1 MQAERWRKSGR
12 TKPNSD
18 LKNEVGIILN
28 RCNMKNLLVVLI
40 FSLMSSVAFAET
52 INNPDKSVNVNSE
65 QEAAVATIAS
75 PVVETNDH
83 FVNNATDEA
92 KECTI
97 RGKFTITEEGK
108 DPITWEGSLTIVGVS
123 CGELLKQILAQ

>member
-52 INNPDKSVNVNSE
+52 INNPEKSVNVNSVNVNSE
-65 QEAAVATIAS
+65 QEAPVASTPDFS
-75 PVVETNDH
+75 VESS
-83 FVNNATDEA
+83 DELVA
-92 KECTI
+92 DNTGEEQKSCTV
-97 RGKFTITEEGK
+97 RGKMTVT
-108 DPITWEGSLTIVGVS
+108 
-123 CGELLKQILAQ
+123 